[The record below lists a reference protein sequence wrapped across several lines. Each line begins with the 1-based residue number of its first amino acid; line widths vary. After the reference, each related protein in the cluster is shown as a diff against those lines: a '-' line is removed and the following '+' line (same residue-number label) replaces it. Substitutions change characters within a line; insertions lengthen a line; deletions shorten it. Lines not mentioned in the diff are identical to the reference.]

1 MLLRGDFM
9 YFLIDLVY
17 SIGYLFPD
25 GVAALIRIFCYGM
38 GVIIMVGVI
47 SGFLAVVN
55 HVKGL
60 VVRV

>member
-1 MLLRGDFM
+1 M
-9 YFLIDLVY
+9 YFLIDLLY
-17 SIGYLFPD
+17 QIGQLYGT
-25 GVAALIRIFCYGM
+25 GVAALFRIFFYGT